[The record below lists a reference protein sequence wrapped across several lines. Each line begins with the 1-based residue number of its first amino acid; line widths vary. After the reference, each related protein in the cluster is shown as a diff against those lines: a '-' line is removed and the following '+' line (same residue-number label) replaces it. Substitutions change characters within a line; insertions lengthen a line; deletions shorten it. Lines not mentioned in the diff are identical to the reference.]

1 MLLNNYKVYGLNIK
15 SEIKI
20 DEFEN
25 LNAIPEDEIVT
36 ISYSVMDDEIKKS
49 VSEGKKIQLQKEKI
63 WFHIDNIATYCI
75 TNKSFDEYE
84 QTLIRDTIRARISR
98 KMSGE
103 QLFC

>member
-75 TNKSFDEYE
+75 TNGNKVEVEVFEN
-84 QTLIRDTIRARISR
+84 AN
-98 KMSGE
+98 M
-103 QLFC
+103 QLMENIYNV

>member
-1 MLLNNYKVYGLNIK
+1 MVNNYKVYGLNIK

-49 VSEGKKIQLQKEKI
+49 VSEGRKIS
-63 WFHIDNIATYCI
+63 I
-75 TNKSFDEYE
+75 TK
-84 QTLIRDTIRARISR
+84 R
-98 KMSGE
+98 KNMVSYR
-103 QLFC
+103 

>member
-36 ISYSVMDDEIKKS
+36 ISYSVMDDEIK
-49 VSEGKKIQLQKEKI
+49 
-63 WFHIDNIATYCI
+63 
-75 TNKSFDEYE
+75 
-84 QTLIRDTIRARISR
+84 
-98 KMSGE
+98 
-103 QLFC
+103 